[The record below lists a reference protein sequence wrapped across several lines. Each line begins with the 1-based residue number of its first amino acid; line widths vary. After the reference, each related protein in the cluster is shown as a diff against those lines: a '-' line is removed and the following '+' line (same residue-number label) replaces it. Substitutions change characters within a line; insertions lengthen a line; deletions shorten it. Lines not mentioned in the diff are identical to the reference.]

1 VALRQPARPNFDSSH
16 LTRLGLLAEV
26 GSTPL
31 IPLQRITRDLAP
43 GVRLLAK
50 AEWFNPGGSVK
61 DRPARAIIQAAR
73 IAGELGGGRVLLDST
88 SGNMG
93 IAYATLAPALGVPVH
108 LAIPANAGQPRLNS
122 LRALGAQLTLT
133 DPLEGSDGARQVATH
148 MAAEAPDRY
157 YYADQYDNPANWRSH
172 FETTGPEIVA
182 QTHGSVTHVV
192 AGLGTTGTST
202 GIGRYLRQNLPT
214 ARMVAVQ
221 PDGPLHGI
229 EGLKHLP
236 SSDVPSIYDPDVP
249 HEQVT
254 VSTEAAYAMTRRL
267 AREEGL
273 LVGISS
279 GAAAAAAVEIAKGL
293 TKAVIVAIFP
303 DSGVKYLDENFWSA
317 E

>member
-1 VALRQPARPNFDSSH
+1 VALRQPARPDIHSSH
-16 LTRLGLLAEV
+16 LTRRGLLAEV
-26 GSTPL
+26 GATPL
-31 IPLQRITRDLAP
+31 IPLRQITLGLPP

-61 DRPARAIIQAAR
+61 DRPARAILESALQA
-73 IAGELGGGRVLLDST
+73 GKLGDRRVLLDST

-93 IAYATLAPALGVPVH
+93 IAYATLAPALGIAVH

-133 DPLEGSDGARQVATH
+133 DPLEGSDGARQVAAH

-157 YYADQYDNPANWRSH
+157 YYADQYDNPANWRAH

-182 QTHGSVTHVV
+182 QTHGGATHVV

-202 GIGRYLRQNLPT
+202 GIGRYLRQHLPT

-236 SSDVPSIYDPDVP
+236 SSVVPSIYDPDVP
-249 HEQVT
+249 HQQMT

-273 LVGISS
+273 LAGISS
-279 GAAAAAAVEIAKGL
+279 GAAAAAAVELAKGL
-293 TKAVIVAIFP
+293 TKAVIVVIFP
-303 DSGVKYLDENFWSA
+303 DSGVKYLGEPFWSA